1 MVRSLHEED
10 QAEESGEKPLRNMG
24 LGGTSPPSGNV
35 GKDVLTPTRVKSV
48 QLDLSKAVAGREKE
62 HAEVMTIQANGDA
75 EMRRASL
82 ATSGSLTSRPNT
94 SRVDTSASLS
104 RSVASQLTYR
114 NLLTGTNSMQP
125 GILMKPQSR
134 VEKID
139 R

>member
-1 MVRSLHEED
+1 
-10 QAEESGEKPLRNMG
+10 MG